1 MRKKICLIL
10 LSFIMICEPVVSAS
24 ATSLSDA
31 KIQHQK
37 TQSSLESVENA
48 IDEITTEKEQADE
61 KLGRYQNQLVD
72 ILTSITICEE
82 EIETKKNEIDSARDE
97 LLEVQ
102 HQEEEQYDNMK
113 KRVKFMY
120 EQGDKAY
127 FQLLLESGGYADMVN
142 KADYVE
148 KLYAYD
154 KELLAGYVAS
164 KEKVT
169 ELKAKLED
177 EEADLE
183 AANYELEQ
191 EQNALELLV
200 EEQKA
205 TVADFNQQLAN
216 AKEKAANYKAK
227 LEEENKQIQKLELEE
242 QERIQKEIQL
252 RKEQQ
257 AAAFKKAQA
266 AANKDGN
273 ATDNAEDGDGESNI
287 DTTDF
292 SAGAGESIDVPTSGS
307 SLGQQVVN
315 YACQFVGNPYVYG
328 GTSLTNGTD
337 CSGFTMSVYAHFG
350 ISIPRDSTSQ
360 RSCGIG
366 VDYASAQP
374 GDLICYAGHVALYMG
389 GGMIVHAST
398 ERTGITYSAAT
409 YRTILAVR
417 RVIY

>member
-242 QERIQKEIQL
+242 QED
-252 RKEQQ
+252 RK
-257 AAAFKKAQA
+257 
-266 AANKDGN
+266 
-273 ATDNAEDGDGESNI
+273 S
-287 DTTDF
+287 
-292 SAGAGESIDVPTSGS
+292 
-307 SLGQQVVN
+307 VV
-315 YACQFVGNPYVYG
+315 
-328 GTSLTNGTD
+328 
-337 CSGFTMSVYAHFG
+337 
-350 ISIPRDSTSQ
+350 
-360 RSCGIG
+360 
-366 VDYASAQP
+366 
-374 GDLICYAGHVALYMG
+374 
-389 GGMIVHAST
+389 
-398 ERTGITYSAAT
+398 
-409 YRTILAVR
+409 
-417 RVIY
+417 